1 MKITEL
7 KKIVRETWER
17 MHWLEGA
24 IAQPNS
30 FKTEMRG
37 YGDLRRRATWEK
49 AYIYLQAEIISKP
62 VLERGHMI
70 QLYFV
75 HPEAQ
80 ELVEYNDQVLDAYLQ
95 YGHSLESI
103 RDGLE
108 QLWFY
113 ASEPEDR
120 EDAIAFIKR
129 LSGLPQLPD
138 GERMLR
144 DLLPATA

>member
-1 MKITEL
+1 MKLKEL
-7 KKIVRETWER
+7 KIIVRYTWER
-17 MHWLEGA
+17 LHELEDT
-24 IAQPNS
+24 ISLPNR
-30 FKTEMRG
+30 FKTEIRQ
-37 YGDLRRRATWEK
+37 YGDLRRLATWEN
-49 AYIYLQAEIISKP
+49 AYAHLQAAIIDNP

-80 ELVEYNDQVLDAYLQ
+80 ELVKYNDQVLDAYLQ

-120 EDAIAFIKR
+120 DDAIAFIQR
-129 LSGLPQLPD
+129 LSGLPQFP
-138 GERMLR
+138 GRERMLR